1 VRRRGSLIA
10 VLAAAV
16 FSGLGSA
23 SANAQSSIS
32 ATVGSSPGGY
42 VMSPGFV
49 GTSLE
54 YNALHLYTGR
64 DPAHLD
70 PVLIRLLRGLAPG
83 QAPWVRIGG
92 NSADR
97 TWWPIRGTL
106 PPAGVGYNLTPGWIQ
121 VTKALATHLGAH
133 LILGLNMAGG
143 RPAVAAT
150 EARVLYKGI
159 TPRYASDFEIGNE
172 PDVYHEFSWYVDQHG
187 KVVYARPADWNPL
200 EFAIQYAQWRAAI
213 PPLPLAGPSFAE
225 LNWVGFFG
233 SFLRSE
239 RGLRLAT
246 YHRYPLRAGVTNPQS
261 PIYASIPNLLNDS
274 SSAGLAKGI
283 APAVAAAHAAR
294 TPFRMD
300 EMNSASNR
308 GQTGVS
314 DTFTSALWFLDTLF
328 NLANV
333 GVDGVNVHTL
343 PNAAYELFTITNP
356 HHVWQAFVHPDYYG
370 MMMFAQAFPPGAR
383 LLPVTAPNAP
393 LKIWATHGADGHIRV
408 EMINKDPFNAYD
420 VQVQVPNA
428 SIASLEY
435 LQAPSLSST
444 SGVTLGGRSFGNET
458 TSGALPAPHTSPAL
472 AVAGVYTINVPV
484 ASAVLLTQ

>member
-1 VRRRGSLIA
+1 VS
-10 VLAAAV
+10 
-16 FSGLGSA
+16 
-23 SANAQSSIS
+23 
-32 ATVGSSPGGY
+32 
-42 VMSPGFV
+42 
-49 GTSLE
+49 
-54 YNALHLYTGR
+54 
-64 DPAHLD
+64 
-70 PVLIRLLRGLAPG
+70 
-83 QAPWVRIGG
+83 
-92 NSADR
+92 
-97 TWWPIRGTL
+97 
-106 PPAGVGYNLTPGWIQ
+106 
-121 VTKALATHLGAH
+121 
-133 LILGLNMAGG
+133 
-143 RPAVAAT
+143 
-150 EARVLYKGI
+150 
-159 TPRYASDFEIGNE
+159 
-172 PDVYHEFSWYVDQHG
+172 
-187 KVVYARPADWNPL
+187 
-200 EFAIQYAQWRAAI
+200 
-213 PPLPLAGPSFAE
+213 
-225 LNWVGFFG
+225 
-233 SFLRSE
+233 
-239 RGLRLAT
+239 
-246 YHRYPLRAGVTNPQS
+246 NPQS

-294 TPFRMD
+294 IPFRMD

-393 LKIWATHGADGHIRV
+393 LKIWATQGADGHIRV